1 MINLNSWVW
10 PRNKARDG
18 KSRFG
23 RLEALPTQS
32 ISQSMITEKDVEHI
46 AKLARIEI
54 SAAEREQ
61 LKDKLSSILGYIDQ
75 LDTLDTSNVIAT
87 YQTTGLENSLR
98 EDAPRESHD
107 TSINLEDRLLSQAPT
122 TENNFL
128 KVNSIIDR
136 NKK

>member
-1 MINLNSWVW
+1 
-10 PRNKARDG
+10 
-18 KSRFG
+18 
-23 RLEALPTQS
+23 
-32 ISQSMITEKDVEHI
+32 MITEKDIEHI

-54 SAAEREQ
+54 SATEREQ
-61 LKDKLSSILGYIDQ
+61 LKDKLSSILDYIDQ
-75 LDTLDTSNVIAT
+75 LDTVDTSTVTAT

-98 EDAPRESHD
+98 EDAPRENSD
-107 TSINLEDRLLSQAPT
+107 ASVSPQKGLLSQAPT

>member
-1 MINLNSWVW
+1 
-10 PRNKARDG
+10 
-18 KSRFG
+18 
-23 RLEALPTQS
+23 
-32 ISQSMITEKDVEHI
+32 MITEKDVEHI